1 MRLRGQIEN
10 RLVAGRYYIDC
21 WIRQDEHE
29 SVMALQALRVLRFLV
44 FGTAARHG
52 VVTLETDIEP
62 VIE

>member
-1 MRLRGQIEN
+1 
-10 RLVAGRYYIDC
+10 
-21 WIRQDEHE
+21 
-29 SVMALQALRVLRFLV
+29 MALQALRVLRFLV